1 MTTDPI
7 RPGLHPFSHL
17 KAGPTT
23 FSSKSTALPASSSTP
38 PPAQFSHRPQLLKNP
53 GKDEQIS
60 GTSDRATTALIRRV
74 LCPQTGSYSGATS
87 PYAPEE
93 LLPPLTSSNDVDRQL
108 YALIAII
115 IKEFVTSWYSKITS
129 DPALV
134 NEAVQVVAH
143 CTRALEQRLRE
154 IDVAQLILDELPAL
168 VEAHIASYRL
178 AKEQANLSGFSPSSR
193 EIYHALNPHPGLWPV
208 PDPCDPE
215 TIVQQRENEA
225 VYRRLLA
232 DGVLAVLLP
241 TEELENACLRALVT
255 DILADLVLG
264 NEVSGKICEGWFLWE
279 SITKLLDTLSRDK
292 PQNRD
297 SGVEK
302 SPQNRL
308 QKFGLLSP
316 KDSQSNRS
324 SSTTQSQT
332 SNWIWHLLQFLHET
346 IQDHVLPPTLLP
358 NLLLASREALFPQ
371 NARLQPV
378 LGVNR
383 SEEPTVTLR
392 PTPTPQQPLTVPITS
407 TTTTTAAIGSRAP
420 TPAHTVI
427 GTPSLSPGPQQH
439 AQQEQQRPSGPEIA
453 LIRRKCAV
461 GILSLIP
468 RPIARHLLG
477 ISRSDSSAESF
488 SGPILKNHNP
498 DQEHDSDPE
507 DSASPLNR
515 TSAEDTNVKDHEE
528 SLLLNT
534 IETDILDLFAD
545 EYSNKHLIYSILETV
560 LARLLPELSDRSIAE
575 LMEDRGVFLNA
586 AAAPTSSSLAS

>member
-332 SNWIWHLLQFLHET
+332 SNWIWHLLQYVYFT
-346 IQDHVLPPTLLP
+346 Y
-358 NLLLASREALFPQ
+358 
-371 NARLQPV
+371 
-378 LGVNR
+378 
-383 SEEPTVTLR
+383 VTLR
-392 PTPTPQQPLTVPITS
+392 FIAAGLFRIASTPPTALTSGS
-407 TTTTTAAIGSRAP
+407 TTPSASLVEEIPTQHSIIGRRP
-420 TPAHTVI
+420 VLNYRLY
-427 GTPSLSPGPQQH
+427 GMLSQLLDIPRRMPWLGGLLALFQYLILAGPGQVG
-439 AQQEQQRPSGPEIA
+439 EVG
-453 LIRRKCAV
+453 
-461 GILSLIP
+461 GIL
-468 RPIARHLLG
+468 
-477 ISRSDSSAESF
+477 
-488 SGPILKNHNP
+488 
-498 DQEHDSDPE
+498 
-507 DSASPLNR
+507 
-515 TSAEDTNVKDHEE
+515 
-528 SLLLNT
+528 
-534 IETDILDLFAD
+534 
-545 EYSNKHLIYSILETV
+545 
-560 LARLLPELSDRSIAE
+560 DR
-575 LMEDRGVFLNA
+575 
-586 AAAPTSSSLAS
+586 